1 MGHHHRVIELLKLLH
16 NTAGSNAQ
24 VRLWNITPN
33 KLCKIHYFV
42 HYFNPTNNDFNMFLF
57 KTKTSRDI
65 RDMKLV
71 TWLFMFVSLFFCQ
84 VFRSLLFGSLS
95 LLAKFSVHNF
105 VHYFFLPSFPFT
117 ILFTIFFC
125 QVFRSLFCSLFFFAK
140 FSVHYF
146 FTILFTIFFCQV
158 FRSLFF
164 SLFCSLFFFAK
175 FHVHYFF
182 TNFGSEI

>member
-24 VRLWNITPN
+24 VRLWNITPD

-71 TWLFMFVSLFFCQ
+71 T
-84 VFRSLLFGSLS
+84 
-95 LLAKFSVHNF
+95 
-105 VHYFFLPSFPFT
+105 
-117 ILFTIFFC
+117 
-125 QVFRSLFCSLFFFAK
+125 
-140 FSVHYF
+140 
-146 FTILFTIFFCQV
+146 
-158 FRSLFF
+158 
-164 SLFCSLFFFAK
+164 
-175 FHVHYFF
+175 
-182 TNFGSEI
+182 

>member
-65 RDMKLV
+65 RDNETCHMTIYVCFTIFLPSFPFTTIWFTV
-71 TWLFMFVSLFFCQ
+71 TIGQ
-84 VFRSLLFGSLS
+84 VFRSQFCSLFFF
-95 LLAKFSVHNF
+95 AKFSVHNF
-105 VHYFFLPSFPFT
+105 VHYFF
-117 ILFTIFFC
+117 C
-125 QVFRSLFCSLFFFAK
+125 QVFRSLFFSLFFFAK

-146 FTILFTIFFCQV
+146 FHYFVHYFFCQV
-158 FRSLFF
+158 SRSLCF
-164 SLFCSLFFFAK
+164 SLILEVK
-175 FHVHYFF
+175 F
-182 TNFGSEI
+182 SEF